1 MFKILI
7 GECKQEVS
15 SFNPLLSTY
24 ADFAISTGEAILAF
38 HRGGQV
44 ELGGALQVFD
54 QRPDVQLLPTYSARA
69 ITSGGSWP
77 SPAACANRLAS
88 ASTSSIRSRSGGTIS
103 STTAM
108 R

>member
-1 MFKILI
+1 MFKILV

-24 ADFAISTGEAILAF
+24 ADFAISVGEALLDF

-54 QRPDVQLLPTYSARA
+54 QRTDT
-69 ITSGGSWP
+69 
-77 SPAACANRLAS
+77 
-88 ASTSSIRSRSGGTIS
+88 TI
-103 STTAM
+103 
-108 R
+108 